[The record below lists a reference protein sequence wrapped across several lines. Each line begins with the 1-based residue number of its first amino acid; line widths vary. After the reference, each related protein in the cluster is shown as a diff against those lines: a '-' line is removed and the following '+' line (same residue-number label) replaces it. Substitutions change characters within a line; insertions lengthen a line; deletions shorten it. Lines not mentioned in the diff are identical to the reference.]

1 MHELP
6 CFRII
11 LTLKPEGTLTVEFK
25 PFFMLARYK
34 SDFLKFLS
42 CNTEKMSKSG
52 VPVTGLVIAGAVGP
66 KSWGSRKHPPPPL
79 MTKAMKNS

>member
-1 MHELP
+1 MP

-11 LTLKPEGTLTVEFK
+11 LTLDTEGTLRVEFK

-52 VPVTGLVIAGAVGP
+52 VTGLVIAED
-66 KSWGSRKHPPPPL
+66 SWAQKLGEP
-79 MTKAMKNS
+79 